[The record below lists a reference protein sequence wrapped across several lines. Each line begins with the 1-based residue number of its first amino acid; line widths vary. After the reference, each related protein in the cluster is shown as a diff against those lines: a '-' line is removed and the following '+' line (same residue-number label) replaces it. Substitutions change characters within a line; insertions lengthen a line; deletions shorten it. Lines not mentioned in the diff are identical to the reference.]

1 MTINYDNIHQAIAA
15 LNQCAKENENRQTDT
30 GAVRVSDLCTDVA
43 YFLCKVRQDHKQ
55 WQETKDGK
63 MHVYLFHDNDD
74 GEQITDLWTT
84 SVPDI
89 GEQLILW
96 DKGEHHHYEVT
107 RRIYGANAEEKV
119 GVWNL
124 YVKPKRKGFID

>member
-1 MTINYDNIHQAIAA
+1 MEKQRASQIIEFAF
-15 LNQCAKENENRQTDT
+15 LNTDGHIRSEDMFEYGAKELADALRMAMFALRQNENQ
-30 GAVRVSDLCTDVA
+30 
-43 YFLCKVRQDHKQ
+43 
-55 WQETKDGK
+55 
-63 MHVYLFHDNDD
+63 HVYISKDEEAGD
-74 GEQITDLWTT
+74 IICDLWTT

-89 GEQLILW
+89 GEQIILW

>member
-1 MTINYDNIHQAIAA
+1 MTEIEQLRRNTEKAYNAA
-15 LNQCAKENENRQTDT
+15 LRAMFALRQNENQ
-30 GAVRVSDLCTDVA
+30 
-43 YFLCKVRQDHKQ
+43 
-55 WQETKDGK
+55 
-63 MHVYLFHDNDD
+63 HVYIFKDEEAGD
-74 GEQITDLWTT
+74 IICDLWTT

-96 DKGEHHHYEVT
+96 DKGGHRHYEVT

-124 YVKPKRKGFID
+124 YVKPMRKGFID